1 MSTPYLEVVLRK
13 VRALEGEQRS
23 YYERVVT
30 SIDTVPAFENKQ
42 NVAFLILA
50 HCLEDLP
57 GPLPQAMSE
66 TSFLTHMAKFL
77 NREQGRLSRLLFS
90 PEFARQP
97 AKMAR
102 EVAQE
107 FAADIAA
114 DLLDQYAAGT
124 LELGEPSTITFKW
137 PNYDEDAFPYYD
149 PDEEEGNK

>member
-13 VRALEGEQRS
+13 VRSLEGEQRS

-42 NVAFLILA
+42 NIAFMILA

-57 GPLPQAMSE
+57 EPLPQAMSE
-66 TSFLTHMAKFL
+66 TTFLTHMAKFL
-77 NREQGRLSRLLFS
+77 KAQQPRLSRLLFS

-97 AKMAR
+97 AQKAR
-102 EVAQE
+102 EVALE
-107 FAADIAA
+107 FAAQVAE

-124 LELGEPSTITFKW
+124 LEMGERSAITFKW
-137 PNYDEDAFPYYD
+137 PHYDEDAFPYYD
-149 PDEEEGNK
+149 PDDEKD